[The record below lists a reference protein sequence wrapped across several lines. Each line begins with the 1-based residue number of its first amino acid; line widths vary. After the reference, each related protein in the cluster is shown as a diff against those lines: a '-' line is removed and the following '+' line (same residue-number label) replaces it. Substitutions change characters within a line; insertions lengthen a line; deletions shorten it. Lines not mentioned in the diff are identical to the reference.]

1 MFFTVSNVQAPFL
14 QLEGLIN
21 GINDEKSMVMQ
32 LIRHLEISILARTWG
47 PGLYLFS
54 IGWIVQDEYMTVE
67 CL

>member
-1 MFFTVSNVQAPFL
+1 MQAPFL

-21 GINDEKSMVMQ
+21 GINDEKSMVICNV
-32 LIRHLEISILARTWG
+32 LIRHLEISILGGTWG

-67 CL
+67 